1 MTDGLKSE
9 HRRAIIETLSA
20 NPKVERIVLFG
31 SRAMGTFTP
40 TSDIDLALFGDDL
53 TLSDQAALAE
63 AMAELSIPQR
73 VDILIHHRI
82 ENRALREHIRKHG
95 VEWFMRRRAAG
106 TAAMAGEWPI
116 VPVSELAKA
125 VIGGTPSRNV
135 AEYWHGNIPWATAKD
150 VATVS
155 ARYLEN
161 VEEYISREALENS
174 AAKLLPYGTVVITA
188 RGTVGAMAQLGREMA
203 FNQTCYALLPKGG
216 VDKDFLFYALKGTIA
231 EMRSLTYGTVF
242 ETITTKT
249 FDHWLVPLPPLP
261 EQRAIAHILGTLD
274 DKIEL
279 NRRMS
284 ETLEQMAR
292 ALFKAW
298 FVDFEP
304 VRAKMEGRWRRGES
318 LPGLPAHL
326 YDLFPDRL
334 VDSELGEIP
343 EGWGV
348 GTLGDVADHIRRNV
362 QPGQIE
368 PQTPYI
374 ALEHMPR
381 RCIALSDWGAAE
393 GIESNKFE
401 FRKGEILFGKLRPYF
416 HKVGVA
422 PVDGVC
428 STDIVVVAP
437 KTPHWFAFVLY
448 VVSSD
453 EFVEYTNAGS
463 TGTKMPR
470 TSWVEMAR
478 YDIVLPPEAIAQA
491 FTEMVR
497 PGVDRIIAATHE
509 SRTLAALR
517 DTLLPKLISGA
528 LRVKDAERFLR
539 ERGV

>member
-1 MTDGLKSE
+1 MTGKWRELTFSE
-9 HRRAIIETLSA
+9 AVFINPPVRLERGCHYPFVDMSA
-20 NPKVERIVLFG
+20 VSPEFRCAYANEEREFSGSG
-31 SRAMGTFTP
+31 SRFQHGDVLMARITP
-40 TSDIDLALFGDDL
+40 CLENGKIARFCASESSQVAHGSTEFIVIRGRPSVTHTDFAYYL
-53 TLSDQAALAE
+53 TLWEEVRGYAISH
-63 AMAELSIPQR
+63 MTGTSGRQR
-73 VDILIHHRI
+73 VPTD
-82 ENRALREHIRKHG
+82 
-95 VEWFMRRRAAG
+95 
-106 TAAMAGEWPI
+106 
-116 VPVSELAKA
+116 S
-125 VIGGTPSRNV
+125 
-135 AEYWHGNIPWATAKD
+135 
-150 VATVS
+150 
-155 ARYLEN
+155 
-161 VEEYISREALENS
+161 
-174 AAKLLPYGTVVITA
+174 
-188 RGTVGAMAQLGREMA
+188 
-203 FNQTCYALLPKGG
+203 
-216 VDKDFLFYALKGTIA
+216 
-231 EMRSLTYGTVF
+231 
-242 ETITTKT
+242 
-249 FDHWLVPLPPLP
+249 FDHLTVPIPPLP

-318 LPGLPAHL
+318 LPGLPTHL